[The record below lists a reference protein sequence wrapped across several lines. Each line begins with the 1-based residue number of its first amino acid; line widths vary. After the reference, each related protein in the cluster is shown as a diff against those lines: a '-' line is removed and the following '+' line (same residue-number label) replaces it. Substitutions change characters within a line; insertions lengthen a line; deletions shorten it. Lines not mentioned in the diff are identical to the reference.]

1 MKYIYF
7 DAASG
12 ASGDMILGAL
22 LDLGVPHQFFIDAV
36 DKMDLPVE
44 IRIHETK
51 RSSIRSLKVDVDVK
65 REDKLSRYWSD
76 IKELISK
83 TPFKSSVKD
92 RALSIF
98 ERLFQAESTVHGH
111 EFHKT
116 HLHEAGADDAIVDIL
131 GASLLIEEL
140 KIDEL
145 FSSPLNVGTGW
156 VKTSHGQ
163 LPVPPPAVAEL
174 LKEIPVYS
182 SWAEKELVT
191 PTGAAIL
198 ATLVKEF
205 LPFPEI
211 QYEKI
216 GYGAGGRDLPELPN
230 ILRVFYGIQKEFN
243 PEKTVF
249 QIEAN
254 IDDASPQI
262 LAAFMDKAFKIGALD
277 VCLTPAYMKKNR
289 LGTKLTILTGEALL
303 DSLIRSL
310 FEETT
315 SIGLRYFPVKRR
327 VLQRKFEKIR
337 VLDEEITIKIAS
349 MDGTPCNI
357 QPEYEDCLRIAK
369 QKKIP
374 LKKIIEL
381 ALKEFK

>member
-327 VLQRKFEKIR
+327 VLQ
-337 VLDEEITIKIAS
+337 
-349 MDGTPCNI
+349 
-357 QPEYEDCLRIAK
+357 
-369 QKKIP
+369 
-374 LKKIIEL
+374 
-381 ALKEFK
+381 